1 MGVATAPL
9 EIAGSNGDKLRKLV
23 FESLNGCCY
32 SPSGKIAGSKGDELR
47 KLGFECLNGGCLT
60 QSQTGDVATA
70 PLGKSRGQRE
80 TN

>member
-23 FESLNGCCY
+23 FEN
-32 SPSGKIAGSKGDELR
+32 
-47 KLGFECLNGGCLT
+47 LNGGCLT
-60 QSQTGDVATA
+60 QSQAGDVATA

>member
-9 EIAGSNGDKLRKLV
+9 EIAGSNGD
-23 FESLNGCCY
+23 
-32 SPSGKIAGSKGDELR
+32 ELR
-47 KLGFECLNGGCLT
+47 KLGFESLNGGCLT
-60 QSQTGDVATA
+60 HSQTGDVATA